1 MNRNRIVIIDLDA
14 PRGLL
19 PSRIKGLAA
28 RKAASLRRAIAPAMD
43 EQAKQRANAKRAS
56 SKSRAGG

>member
-14 PRGLL
+14 ERGLL

-28 RKAASLRRAIAPAMD
+28 KKAAMLRREIAPARD
-43 EQAKQRANAKRAS
+43 EQAKREANAERAS
-56 SKSRAGG
+56 GPGRAGL

>member
-14 PRGLL
+14 ERGLL

-28 RKAASLRRAIAPAMD
+28 KKAAMLRRALAPARD
-43 EQAKQRANAKRAS
+43 EQAKREANAERAATA
-56 SKSRAGG
+56 SRIGQ